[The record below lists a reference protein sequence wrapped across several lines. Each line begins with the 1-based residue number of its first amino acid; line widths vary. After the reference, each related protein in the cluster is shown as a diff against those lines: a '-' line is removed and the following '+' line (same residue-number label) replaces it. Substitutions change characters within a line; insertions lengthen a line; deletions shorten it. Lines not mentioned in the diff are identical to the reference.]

1 MYKTVQIIIILI
13 NNNLFV
19 ITHVYTKQ
27 YKLKHIVLINVQ
39 IVHMKY
45 KHQENI
51 AQLIVHQYMIININK
66 KDNVF
71 LYVLEII
78 HNQILTTHVV

>member
-1 MYKTVQIIIILI
+1 VYKTVQIIIILI

>member
-78 HNQILTTHVV
+78 HNQIQITHVV

>member
-19 ITHVYTKQ
+19 ITHVCMKQ

-51 AQLIVHQYMIININK
+51 V
-66 KDNVF
+66 
-71 LYVLEII
+71 
-78 HNQILTTHVV
+78 